1 MTRTG
6 LCINGQ
12 CEATKP
18 KSPSGKPMPVCLSW
32 DWCKCKCHKQI
43 TDMYQIAGLPREE
56 PDQNPDFHPDKGNFV
71 MPAVFADTPH
81 TVLSSANG
89 TDAHTDTSD
98 AVVTPSDALRATLE
112 ASLATGLQPV
122 GFTPTPTGRK
132 ARGELEYEVLSV
144 CGDYAHDV
152 FDWDMCTPKY
162 ISEEI
167 GKRNAA
173 EPPSTGAIV
182 EVFKRWEKLECAVCA
197 MKPIRFEYFKMD
209 DSITTLNMLKARAKR
224 ERRRSKA
231 DLKRGIRPAQPR

>member
-43 TDMYQIAGLPREE
+43 TDMYQLAGLPREE
-56 PDQNPDFHPDKGNFV
+56 PDQNPDFHPDKGNFI

-81 TVLSSANG
+81 NVLSSSNG
-89 TDAHTDTSD
+89 TGAHTDTSD
-98 AVVTPSDALRATLE
+98 AVVTPSDALHATLE
-112 ASLATGLQPV
+112 ASLATGLMPAGV
-122 GFTPTPTGRK
+122 TPTPTGRK
-132 ARGELEYEVLSV
+132 ARGQLEMEVLEV
-144 CGDYAHDV
+144 CAEYSRNV
-152 FDWDMCTPKY
+152 FDWEACTPKN

-182 EVFKRWEKLECAVCA
+182 EVFKRWDKLEFAVWDK
-197 MKPIRFEYFKMD
+197 KPIRLVKFLMD
-209 DSITTLNMLKARAKR
+209 PSPQRLAELKVRAKR
-224 ERRRSKA
+224 EARRSKA